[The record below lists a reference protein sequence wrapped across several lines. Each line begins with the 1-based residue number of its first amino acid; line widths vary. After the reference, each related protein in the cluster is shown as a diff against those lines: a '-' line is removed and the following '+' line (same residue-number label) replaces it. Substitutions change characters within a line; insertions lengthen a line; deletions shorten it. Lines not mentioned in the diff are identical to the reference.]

1 MTFPEDSL
9 VFSHAGAG
17 PFSPQLMTD
26 GAILSPCCFPNVRIS
41 PTGFLTL
48 SLQAA
53 HQYSFQAHEQ
63 PHCTHQSMQSA
74 WLGALYCTP
83 DTQSGLFG
91 IAAPTVTPSHVTLVS
106 VCGQLPFSTAM
117 LLPLTILPHP
127 HPLPIST
134 YVVNIIRCDKTLRK
148 F

>member
-1 MTFPEDSL
+1 MTFPTDCL

-17 PFSPQLMTD
+17 PFSLQLMAD
-26 GAILSPCCFPNVRIS
+26 GVILSPCCFPNVRIS
-41 PTGFLTL
+41 CPGFLTL
-48 SLQAA
+48 ALQAA
-53 HQYSFQAHEQ
+53 HPYSLQAHKQ
-63 PHCTHQSMQSA
+63 PHWTHQSMQLA

-91 IAAPTVTPSHVTLVS
+91 VAAARCDPITCHTSLS
-106 VCGQLPFSTAM
+106 VWTTSFSTAM
-117 LLPLTILPHP
+117 LLQLAILPHP

-134 YVVNIIRCDKTLRK
+134 YVVIIIRCGKTLPK